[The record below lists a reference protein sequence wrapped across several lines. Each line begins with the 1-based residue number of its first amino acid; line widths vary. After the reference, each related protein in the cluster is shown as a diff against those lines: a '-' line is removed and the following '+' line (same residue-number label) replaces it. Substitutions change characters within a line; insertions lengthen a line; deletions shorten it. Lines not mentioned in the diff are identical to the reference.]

1 MLSFLQI
8 MWNDL
13 KKAFENKNEA
23 ANAIHDINQL
33 WQGAMKA
40 NELIIRFKLFLFKTS
55 ISTSNNDQALINL
68 FMPTLNR
75 GLLKRVLK
83 LNSLSN
89 II

>member
-33 WQGAMKA
+33 
-40 NELIIRFKLFLFKTS
+40 
-55 ISTSNNDQALINL
+55 
-68 FMPTLNR
+68 
-75 GLLKRVLK
+75 
-83 LNSLSN
+83 
-89 II
+89 